1 MKFYFITILF
11 CLGLLTSCSTG
22 KPKHVF
28 GTYAAPA
35 APDYSNINSW
45 AALPQMLD
53 AADSV
58 PSGLKNIQHLSQ
70 ADVFF
75 VYPTSFLNG
84 RKNKQWNA
92 AIDNEIINSKT
103 DGGAILYQS
112 SLFNGVGKVY
122 APRYR
127 QAHLH
132 AFFSI
137 DTSSSRKALELAYA
151 DVRASFQY
159 YLQKYNNKRP
169 IILAG
174 HSQGALHLIWL
185 LKEFFDEK
193 ELSNKLVVAYVVG
206 WPVAE
211 NAFKKL
217 SACKTPTETNCICS
231 WRTFK
236 KGYDAS
242 FIDEEDPILV
252 TNPLNWTTEKNNYI
266 GKKYHRGAVLDD
278 ISKPPV
284 SEMVGAE
291 IYKGILWV
299 DKPKFKGSFFYPFS
313 NFHRGDFNIFYVDVR
328 ENAKQ
333 RLNAFWRN

>member
-1 MKFYFITILF
+1 MKYFVLIMPL
-11 CLGLLTSCSTG
+11 CLGLLSSCSTG
-22 KPKHVF
+22 KPKYVF
-28 GTYAAPA
+28 GTYNHPP
-35 APDYSNINSW
+35 APDYNLISSW
-45 AALPQMLD
+45 AALPQITD

-58 PSGLKNIQHLSQ
+58 PAGLKNLQALTQ

-84 RKNKQWNA
+84 KKNKQWNA
-92 AIDNEIINSKT
+92 SIDNEVVNAKT

-132 AFFSI
+132 AFFSK

-151 DVRASFQY
+151 DVRSAFRF
-159 YLQKYNNKRP
+159 YLDKYNNQRP

-174 HSQGALHLIWL
+174 HSQGALHLIRL
-185 LKEFFDEK
+185 LKEFFDDR
-193 ELSNKLVVAYVVG
+193 ELAKQLVVAYVVG
-206 WPVAE
+206 WPVPE
-211 NAFKKL
+211 SEFKNL
-217 SACKTPTETNCICS
+217 SACETPVQTNCICS
-231 WRTFK
+231 WRSFK
-236 KGYDAS
+236 TGYDGS
-242 FIDEEDPILV
+242 FIEKEEAVLV
-252 TNPLNWTTEKNNYI
+252 TNPLNWSTKKNVYV
-266 GKKYHRGAVLDD
+266 GKEFHKGAVLDD
-278 ISKPPV
+278 ISEPPIPG
-284 SEMVGAE
+284 MVGAE

-328 ENAKQ
+328 ENALQ

>member
-1 MKFYFITILF
+1 MCLVLIL
-11 CLGLLTSCSTG
+11 SCSTG

-28 GTYAAPA
+28 GTYPSPPS
-35 APDYSNINSW
+35 PDYNLISSW
-45 AALPQMLD
+45 AALPQLTD

-58 PSGLKNIQHLSQ
+58 PAGLKNLQALTQ

-84 RKNKQWNA
+84 KRNKQWNA
-92 AIDNEIINSKT
+92 SIDNKTVNDKT

-132 AFFSI
+132 AFFSK
-137 DTSSSRKALELAYA
+137 DTASSRKALELAYS
-151 DVRASFQY
+151 DVRSAF
-159 YLQKYNNKRP
+159 LFFLEKYNNKRP

-185 LKEFFDEK
+185 LKEFFDDR
-193 ELSNKLVVAYVVG
+193 ELSKRLVVAYVVG
-206 WPVAE
+206 WPVPE
-211 NAFKKL
+211 NEFKKL
-217 SACKTPTETNCICS
+217 SACESAVQTNCICS
-231 WRTFK
+231 WRSFK
-236 KGYDAS
+236 TGYDGS
-242 FIDEEDPILV
+242 FIEKEPAVLV
-252 TNPLNWTTEKNNYI
+252 TNPLNWKTTKNVYV
-266 GKKYHRGAVLDD
+266 GKEYHKGAVLDD
-278 ISKPPV
+278 FSEPPV
-284 SEMVGAE
+284 SGMVGAE

-328 ENAKQ
+328 ENALQ